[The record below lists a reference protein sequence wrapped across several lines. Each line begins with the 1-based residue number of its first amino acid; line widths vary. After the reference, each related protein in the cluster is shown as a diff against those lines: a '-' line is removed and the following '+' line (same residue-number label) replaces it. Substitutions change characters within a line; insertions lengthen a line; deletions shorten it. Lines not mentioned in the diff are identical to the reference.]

1 MKFNK
6 YNGAIA
12 MSTVHSAKGF
22 RNVVDLISLINEG
35 GYQFSWK
42 AAGMWYPEIKDDVR
56 HYVKAIILHAES
68 KDRQMRQSFNFAYG
82 CLCDWDDADIDELD
96 ALLKKRTTQFKLKI
110 VLVNGNEHLV
120 PISSISMKATSEALV
135 TSWVT
140 ADGQKHRFVQSALT
154 SEEVKEANEQS
165 L

>member
-6 YNGAIA
+6 YNGTIA

-22 RNVVDLISLINEG
+22 RNVVNFMSGINESTN
-35 GYQFSWK
+35 FPWK
-42 AAGMWYPEIKDDVR
+42 AAGMWYPGIKDDVR
-56 HYVKAIILHAES
+56 HYVKVIILHAES

-120 PISSISMKATSEALV
+120 PISSISIKSTPEALV